1 MRVPHVSRD
10 VGTPSNDELE
20 RQSRPVG
27 SRTLWVVARIPNGER
42 GGANL
47 EALSVQV
54 AIESGRKNG

>member
-10 VGTPSNDELE
+10 VGTPSNDGLE
-20 RQSRPVG
+20 RQSRPVD
-27 SRTLWVVARIPNGER
+27 SRTLWVMARIPNGER

-54 AIESGRKNG
+54 AI